1 MYEWLQRWD
10 EPISQEVLPFVLGV
24 LIVLLVV
31 CVALFIF
38 LIVAYI
44 LESLGLY
51 TIAKRRGMLHPWLAW
66 IPYGNVWLIGSL
78 SDQYQ
83 NVAKGRVRNRAPLLL
98 VLNLVYTGLYIVMQV
113 ATRFA
118 PYGVSETDASAGIFL
133 LGSAGLALL
142 VLIPISVLTN
152 VFVFMAMYDVYASCK
167 PTRATVFL
175 LVSIFVP
182 YAQPF
187 FLFSCRKLDLGMVEK
202 NQEARQIEQLPAADD
217 TVKE

>member
-10 EPISQEVLPFVLGV
+10 EPISQEMLPFVLGV

-152 VFVFMAMYDVYASCK
+152 VFVFMAMYDVYASCDPK
-167 PTRATVFL
+167 NKVL
-175 LVSIFVP
+175 YLVLSLIPLVNQIARP
-182 YAQPF
+182 L
-187 FLFSCRKLDLGMVEK
+187 FLFLCRNKDDGMPSQERPAPENPVEF
-202 NQEARQIEQLPAADD
+202 
-217 TVKE
+217 

>member
-1 MYEWLQRWD
+1 
-10 EPISQEVLPFVLGV
+10 
-24 LIVLLVV
+24 
-31 CVALFIF
+31 
-38 LIVAYI
+38 
-44 LESLGLY
+44 
-51 TIAKRRGMLHPWLAW
+51 
-66 IPYGNVWLIGSL
+66 LIGSL

-152 VFVFMAMYDVYASCK
+152 VFVFIAMYDVYASCK